1 MKITALLENKTNRED
16 MLTEHGLSLYIETE
30 KHKILFDMGQSDLF
44 AKNAAALGINLSSVD
59 IAVLSHGHYD
69 HGGGKIY
76 RVGRFPHK

>member
-44 AKNAAALGINLSSVD
+44 AKNAAALGIDLSSVD
-59 IAVLSHGHYD
+59 IAVLSHG
-69 HGGGKIY
+69 I
-76 RVGRFPHK
+76 